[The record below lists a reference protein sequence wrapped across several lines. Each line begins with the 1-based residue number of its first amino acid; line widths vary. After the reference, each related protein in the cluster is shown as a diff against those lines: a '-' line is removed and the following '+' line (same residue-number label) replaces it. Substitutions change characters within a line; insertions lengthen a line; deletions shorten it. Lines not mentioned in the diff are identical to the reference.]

1 MAQTRSSRM
10 AIVLNLAQKEEEN
23 AAQSLNIA
31 RQQLLS
37 EQEQLQQLDDYR
49 NQYLA
54 DYSVSSAPRNAQQ
67 LINYSSFIQRID
79 QLKLEQ
85 SQKVERVERVVVKA
99 QTVWQQLY
107 QKRKSIA
114 DLIERYKVEEQLAID
129 KKLQKEIDDLTT
141 QRFSRQKDDG

>member
-79 QLKLEQ
+79 QLKLER
-85 SQKVERVERVVVKA
+85 SQKVERAERVVVKA

-129 KKLQKEIDDLTT
+129 KKLQKELDP
-141 QRFSRQKDDG
+141 

>member
-1 MAQTRSSRM
+1 
-10 AIVLNLAQKEEEN
+10 
-23 AAQSLNIA
+23 
-31 RQQLLS
+31 
-37 EQEQLQQLDDYR
+37 
-49 NQYLA
+49 A

-85 SQKVERVERVVVKA
+85 SQKVERAERVVVKA